1 MLDPVGPAHPV
12 LSFWLDVADKLIKF
26 AAVCLGG
33 VWTWWNFR
41 KSRTYAQKLEL
52 QIAGDVVEQ
61 GDHYY
66 VDALVTLRNVG
77 ASRYDLE
84 AAENTCE
91 ISVLFEDLSEQVVR
105 VFYVFELSDS
115 VEPGAAVSDQLQ
127 WRIPFPEEAIVWI
140 KIRLRVASNRIEW
153 NESRLFRVKMDEKT
167 STGELP

>member
-1 MLDPVGPAHPV
+1 MLDAVGPSHSG

-52 QIAGDVVEQ
+52 QIAGHVFEQ
-61 GDHYY
+61 GDFY
-66 VDALVTLRNVG
+66 VDVLVTLRNVG

-84 AAENTCE
+84 AAGNTCE
-91 ISVLFEDLSEQVVR
+91 ISVIVENLSEQSLR

-115 VEPGAAVSDQLQ
+115 VEPGAVVSDQLQ
-127 WRIPFPEEAIVWI
+127 WRIPFPEEALVWV
-140 KIRLRVASNRIEW
+140 KIRLRVASNKIEW
-153 NESRLFRVKMDEKT
+153 NESRLFRVKTDEKT
-167 STGELP
+167 GTGELQ